1 MSKHGFILILIAAT
15 MATAIALT
23 VIFSQVMF
31 SESAWMQAL
40 YLLSILALIGGRF
53 ILYKR
58 MTFGFALKA
67 AVIWL
72 SIGFIIVLVYRF
84 YDEL

>member
-1 MSKHGFILILIAAT
+1 MSKHGLILILIAAT

-31 SESAWMQAL
+31 SESAWMQAI

-58 MTFGFALKA
+58 MTLGFALKS

-72 SIGFIIVLVYRF
+72 SIGFIIVLAYRF
-84 YDEL
+84 YNEL